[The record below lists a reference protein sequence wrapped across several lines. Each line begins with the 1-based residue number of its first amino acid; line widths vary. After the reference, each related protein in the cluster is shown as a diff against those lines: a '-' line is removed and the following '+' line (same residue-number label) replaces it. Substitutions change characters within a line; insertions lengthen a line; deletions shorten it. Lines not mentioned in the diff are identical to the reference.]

1 MLEQIVE
8 GYELSPQQKELWRV
22 MQRTVDHEFAVT
34 CEVRIEG
41 FVDHEQLAQAV
52 DQVLARHEIL
62 RTNYEQVA
70 GLSYPL
76 QVIGERVSNSV
87 AVSWSESGEAT
98 VLTIK
103 LGAMSADRQSL
114 HNLVQE
120 IAVTYAAREET
131 RAPYLQYADAS
142 EIFNELVAS
151 ESGREHW
158 ESVKAAEV
166 QEPELPF
173 ARGTMASGELAQW
186 SFRFAPA
193 TQTKVIEFCDAR
205 GVTPK
210 VVLLTA
216 WAALLSRLSAQPQLR
231 MFLTSE
237 GRRHEELMSAVGL
250 FSRRL
255 PLVLNVEGNFT
266 TAMTATSEQVEW
278 AEKWQEYYEAE
289 RESGDGGYGFEFYQR
304 PAAVETEGLRFEITR
319 EQVQVHPAW
328 LSLGVGWGSTGA
340 RLELEYDQSMYS
352 AADVERLSEEYETL
366 VIAALTASL
375 TPITDLE
382 IVGARERKQLM
393 AVMRGRRRAQSG
405 EPVHET
411 FLRQVQA
418 RPDAVAVIGE
428 DEQLTY
434 AELNR
439 RANQLASYLV
449 KRGVHAEQ
457 IVGISLERGISL
469 VVGLLGILKSG
480 GAYLPLDP
488 AYPTARLQQM
498 ITDSGAA
505 LILSESQHTDSITDD
520 GATVIYL
527 DKARAEIDRE
537 PETDVETRVG
547 PENLAYVLYTSGS
560 TGRPKAVMIEHG
572 ALSNHM
578 EWIIETAEL
587 SVSDTVLQKTGISFD
602 ASVWEFWGAL
612 QTGGTLAVG
621 GTGVMGGDEI
631 VSLVQKHHATVL
643 QVVPT
648 QLRLLLETDGF
659 RECHSLRRV
668 FSGGEALGEELVEKY
683 YQQQNAVLTN
693 LYGPTESTIDA
704 TWKEVQP
711 GERVKLGRAVDN
723 VDVWILG
730 ASQRLKASGEVG
742 EIYISGAGLAR
753 GYLRRAAQTAEK
765 FVPDGF
771 SGANGGRLYR
781 TGDLGR
787 IVDGELQYVGRVD
800 AQVKVRGF
808 RVELGEI
815 EAELNRQPEVK
826 ASAVV
831 LQEDR
836 LIAYVELRETV
847 PAAELM
853 KRLRERL
860 PEWMVPGVYERV
872 AKLPLSA
879 NGKVDRKRL
888 SEVAS
893 ERLTTGGE
901 YAQARSGV
909 EEVLAGIWSEVL
921 KVERVGIHDN
931 FFELGGDS
939 ILSIKVIARANR
951 AGLKL
956 TPRQLFQNQTVA
968 ELAAV
973 ATVGT
978 EVKGEQGTVIGN
990 VPLTPIQ
997 RRFFD
1002 ENVDLHHYNQ
1012 SVIFETR
1019 EQLDE
1024 TLLRRAITALIAHHD
1039 ALRLRFHQDANGWQ
1053 QTNAPVE
1060 QDCFTR
1066 IDLSAVAEQDRGS
1079 MLERAARDLQTS
1091 LNLTDGPLIRAALFT
1106 WPDGMPDRFMMVIH
1120 HLAID
1125 GVSWRILLEDLQRAY
1140 GQLKDGAAI
1149 DLSFKTTSFQQWANK
1164 MVEYAQSSDVMN
1176 ELPFWLDMLGPV
1188 QNSIPVDHPN
1198 GRNDRSTA
1206 ERVSLSLDQD
1216 ETRALLQDAPKKYRT
1231 QINDLLLTGLV
1242 EAFHHSAGLN
1252 SVAVNLEG
1260 HGREDLFDDLDL
1272 TRTAGWFTTIFPV
1285 RFQKAKG
1292 ESVTTTLKRVKE
1304 VLRSLPNKG
1313 IGYGLLRYLS
1323 QDNDVLKKLREPQ
1336 ISLNYLGQL
1345 DQAVPQEMGFA
1356 GARES
1361 MGPMQS
1367 ERGQRSN
1374 LLDFSAG
1381 VLGGKLWIGCTYSTN
1396 LYNRETIETITSAFV
1411 EALRSLATMQV
1422 DSPAKAFAPSDFPL
1436 ARLDEKS
1443 LTKLTVDYPNLE
1455 DVYPL
1460 SHMQQGMMFHN
1471 LYAPTS
1477 TTYFLQLGCSL
1488 NGTLNIDAF
1497 RNAWRGV
1504 MSRHAIL
1511 RTAFVWQGLEQPL
1524 QVVVTDAEFILEQ
1537 LDWRDVHS
1545 SQQEE
1550 KFDALLKEDRLKGF
1564 DLSKAP
1570 LMRFKLIRR
1579 SEDSYYFV
1587 WSRHHLLMDGW
1598 SLPLILR
1605 EVFTLYAADVQHMD
1619 VQMEPTRSFGDY
1631 ISWLHE
1637 QDMSAAESFWRESL
1651 QDFTTPNLIGK
1662 SVSHNG
1668 QPASAETYSEL
1679 RRPIS
1684 EEMTQELQS
1693 YARRHQLTLN
1703 TLLLGVWG
1711 ILLGRYSSSSDVV
1724 FGTAVS
1730 GRPPS
1735 LSGVESIVGVF
1746 INMLPLRVVL
1756 GAGAS
1761 LTDWLKQIQ
1770 QRQIE
1775 MQQYEF
1781 TPLVDIQNWSDVPR
1795 GGTLFESILVFENY
1809 PMDEVM
1815 GSREGEGALAIS
1827 NLRSFDRNN
1836 YPLMW
1841 LIMPGR
1847 ELLLRLIYSQGR
1859 FDSSFVATALE
1870 QFETVLSLMLE
1881 NSDLTLDEF
1890 STLVNDT
1897 FRQHEVTR
1905 ERMIAD
1911 AGIAKLRN
1919 ITRRTVAEVHV
1930 S

>member
-22 MQRTVDHEFAVT
+22 MQRAADEEFAVT
-34 CEVRIEG
+34 CEVRVEG
-41 FVDHEQLAQAV
+41 LVDDEQLAQAV
-52 DQVLARHEIL
+52 DEVLARHEIL
-62 RTNYEQVA
+62 RTSYEQVA

-76 QVIGERVSNSV
+76 QVIGERVANNV
-87 AVSWSESGEAT
+87 DVSWSESSDAT
-98 VLTIK
+98 VLTLK
-103 LGAMSADRQSL
+103 LPAMSADRQSL
-114 HNLVQE
+114 HNLVRE
-120 IAVTYAAREET
+120 IAKTYVAREET
-131 RAPYLQYADAS
+131 PAPYLQYADAS

-151 ESGREHW
+151 EGGREHW
-158 ESVKAAEV
+158 ENVKAAEA
-166 QEPELPF
+166 QEPEFAF
-173 ARGTMASGELAQW
+173 ARATTASGELAHW
-186 SFRFAPA
+186 SFRFSPA
-193 TQTKVIEFCDAR
+193 TQTKLVEFCEAR

-216 WAALLSRLSAQPQLR
+216 WAALLSRLSAQKQLR
-231 MFLTSE
+231 MYLTSE

-250 FSRRL
+250 FARRL
-255 PLVLNVEGNFT
+255 PVVLNVEGNFT
-266 TAMTATSEQVEW
+266 TAMTAVSEQVEW
-278 AEKWQEYYEAE
+278 AEKWQEYYAAE
-289 RESGDGGYGFEFYQR
+289 RERSDGGYSFEFYQW
-304 PAAVETEGLRFEITR
+304 PAAVETAGLRFEITS
-319 EQVQVHPAW
+319 EQAQVHRSW
-328 LSLGVGWGSTGA
+328 LSLGVGWESTGA
-340 RLELEYDQSMYS
+340 RLELEYDQSLWS

-366 VIAALTASL
+366 VCAALTSSL
-375 TPITDLE
+375 TPITELE
-382 IVGARERKQLM
+382 IVGARERKQLLS
-393 AVMRGRRRAQSG
+393 VMRGRQRAQSG
-405 EPVHET
+405 EPVHEA
-411 FLRQVQA
+411 FLKQVQT
-418 RPDAVAVIGE
+418 RPYAVAVIGE
-428 DEQLTY
+428 HEQLTY

-449 KRGVHAEQ
+449 KHGVQAEQ
-457 IVGISLERGISL
+457 IVGISLERGVQL
-469 VVGLLGILKSG
+469 VVGLLGILKAG

-505 LILSESQHTDSITDD
+505 LILSESQYRESLNDT

-527 DKARAEIDRE
+527 DEQREDIDRE
-537 PETDVETRVG
+537 PDTEVG
-547 PENLAYVLYTSGS
+547 PRAGTENLAYVLYTSGS
-560 TGRPKAVMIEHG
+560 TGRPKAVMITHG

-578 EWIIETAEL
+578 EWIIEAAEL
-587 SVSDTVLQKTGISFD
+587 NANDTVLQKTGISFD

-612 QTGGTLAVG
+612 QTGGRLAVG
-621 GTGVMGGDEI
+621 GTGVMGGEEI

-648 QLRLLLETDGF
+648 QLRLLVESDEF
-659 RECHSLRRV
+659 RECHTLRRV
-668 FSGGEALGEELVEKY
+668 FSGGEALGEELVENY
-683 YQQQNAVLTN
+683 YHQQTAILTN

-704 TWKEVQP
+704 TWKEVQA

-723 VDVWILG
+723 VDVWVLG
-730 ASQRLKASGEVG
+730 ASQRLKATGEIG
-742 EIYISGAGLAR
+742 EIYIGGAGLSR
-753 GYLRRAAQTAEK
+753 GYLGRAAQTAEK

-771 SGANGGRLYR
+771 TGANGGRLYR
-781 TGDLGR
+781 TGDIGR
-787 IVDGELQYVGRVD
+787 IIDGELQYVGRVD
-800 AQVKVRGF
+800 EQVKVRGF

-836 LIAYVELRETV
+836 LIAYVELRESV
-847 PAAELM
+847 SAAELM

-872 AKLPLSA
+872 AKLPISA
-879 NGKVDRKRL
+879 NGKIDRKRL
-888 SEVAS
+888 REAAS
-893 ERLTTGGE
+893 ERLASGGE

-921 KVERVGIHDN
+921 KVDRVGIHDN

-978 EVKGEQGTVIGN
+978 DVKGEQGTVTGK

-997 RRFFD
+997 HRFFD
-1002 ENVDLHHYNQ
+1002 ENVDRHHYNQ

-1019 EQLDE
+1019 EKLDE
-1024 TLLRRAITALIAHHD
+1024 SLLRRAVNLLTAHHD
-1039 ALRLRFHQDANGWQ
+1039 ALRLRFQQDGEDWQ
-1053 QTNAPVE
+1053 QTNSAAE
-1060 QDCFTR
+1060 QDCFTT
-1066 IDLSAVAEQDRGS
+1066 IDLSAVAEQDRSS
-1079 MLERAARDLQTS
+1079 MLQRAATALQTS
-1091 LNLTDGPLIRAALFT
+1091 LDITTGPLIRAALFT
-1106 WPDGMPDRFMMVIH
+1106 WPNGMPDRFMMVIH

-1125 GVSWRILLEDLQRAY
+1125 GVSWRILLEDLQRVY
-1140 GQLKDGAAI
+1140 GQLKDGAAV

-1176 ELPFWLDMLGPV
+1176 ELPFWLEMLGPV
-1188 QNSIPVDHPN
+1188 QDSIPVDRPN

-1206 ERVSLSLDQD
+1206 ERFSLSLDQD
-1216 ETRALLQDAPKKYRT
+1216 ETRALLQDAPKKYRA

-1242 EAFHHSAGLN
+1242 EAFQRSAGLS

-1272 TRTAGWFTTIFPV
+1272 TRTVGWFTTIFPV

-1313 IGYGLLRYLS
+1313 IGYGLLKYLS
-1323 QDNDVLKKLREPQ
+1323 HNDELKKLREPQ

-1345 DQAVPQEMGFA
+1345 DQAVPHEMGFA
-1356 GARES
+1356 AARES

-1367 ERGQRSN
+1367 ERGRRSN

-1411 EALRSLATMQV
+1411 AALKSLATMRA

-1443 LTKLTVDYPNLE
+1443 LTKLTADYPNLE

-1477 TTYFLQLGCSL
+1477 TTYFLQLGCTL
-1488 NGTLNIDAF
+1488 NGTLNIEAF

-1524 QVVVTDAEFILEQ
+1524 QVVCTDAEFLLEQ
-1537 LDWRDVHS
+1537 LDWRDVPL
-1545 SQQEE
+1545 SQQEV
-1550 KFDALLKEDRLKGF
+1550 KFETLLKEDRLKGF

-1598 SLPLILR
+1598 SLPLILK
-1605 EVFTLYAADVQHMD
+1605 EVFTLYAAHVQHMD
-1619 VQMEPTRSFGDY
+1619 VHMESTRSFGDY
-1631 ISWLHE
+1631 ITWLHE
-1637 QDMSAAESFWRESL
+1637 QDMSAAESYWRESL

-1662 SVSHNG
+1662 SLSHNG

-1679 RRPIS
+1679 RRPLS
-1684 EEMTQELQS
+1684 TEMTQELQS
-1693 YARRHQLTLN
+1693 YARRNQLTLN
-1703 TLLLGVWG
+1703 TLLLGAWG
-1711 ILLGRYSSSSDVV
+1711 ILLGRYSSSDDVV

-1756 GAGAS
+1756 GSDAP
-1761 LTDWLKQIQ
+1761 LTDWLRQIQ
-1770 QRQIE
+1770 QRQID

-1781 TPLVDIQNWSDVPR
+1781 TPLVHIQNWSDVQR
-1795 GGTLFESILVFENY
+1795 GATLFESILVFENY
-1809 PMDEVM
+1809 PMDEVI
-1815 GSREGEGALAIS
+1815 GSREGALTIS

-1847 ELLLRLIYSQGR
+1847 ELLLRLIYSQTQ
-1859 FDSSFVATALE
+1859 FDSTFIAKALE
-1870 QFETVLSLMLE
+1870 QFETVLNLLLE

-1897 FRQHEVTR
+1897 FRQHEVTH
-1905 ERMIAD
+1905 ERMLAD

>member
-22 MQRTVDHEFAVT
+22 MQRAADEEFAVT
-34 CEVRIEG
+34 CEVRVG
-41 FVDHEQLAQAV
+41 GAVDHVRLEETV
-52 DQVLARHEIL
+52 DEVLARHEIL

-76 QVIGERVSNSV
+76 QVIGECV
-87 AVSWSESGEAT
+87 ANNVEVNWSESGEAT
-98 VLTIK
+98 VLTLK

-120 IAVTYAAREET
+120 IASTYAAREET
-131 RAPYLQYADAS
+131 PASYLQYADAS

-151 ESGREHW
+151 EGGREHW
-158 ESVKAAEV
+158 ENVKAAV
-166 QEPELPF
+166 AQEPELPF
-173 ARGTMASGELAQW
+173 ARSATASGELAHW

-193 TQTKVIEFCDAR
+193 TQTKLIEFCDAR
-205 GVTPK
+205 RMTPK

-216 WAALLSRLSAQPQLR
+216 WAALLSRLSAQAQLR
-231 MFLTSE
+231 VYLTSD

-266 TAMTATSEQVEW
+266 TAMAAVSEQVEW

-289 RESGDGGYGFEFYQR
+289 RESGDGGYGFEFYEW
-304 PAAVETEGLRFEITR
+304 PAAVEAAGLRFEITD
-319 EQVQVHPAW
+319 EQVRQHRGW
-328 LSLGVGWGSTGA
+328 LSLGVGWESTGA
-340 RLELEYDQSMYS
+340 RLELEYDQSLWS
-352 AADVERLSEEYETL
+352 ATDVERLSEEYETL
-366 VIAALTASL
+366 VSAALTASL
-375 TPITDLE
+375 TPITELE
-382 IVGARERKQLM
+382 IVGARERKQLLS
-393 AVMRGRRRAQSG
+393 VMRGRQRTQSG
-405 EPVHET
+405 EPVHEA
-411 FLRQVQA
+411 FLKQVQV

-439 RANQLASYLV
+439 RANQLAHFLIA
-449 KRGVHAEQ
+449 RGVQAEQ
-457 IVGISLERGISL
+457 IVGISLERGVPL
-469 VVGLLGILKSG
+469 VVGLLGILKAG

-505 LILSESQHTDSITDD
+505 LVLSESQHGKTLINID
-520 GATVIYL
+520 ATVIYL
-527 DKARAEIDRE
+527 DQQRPEIDLE

-547 PENLAYVLYTSGS
+547 AENLAYVLYTSGS
-560 TGRPKAVMIEHG
+560 TGRPKAVMITHG

-578 EWIIETAEL
+578 EWIIEAAQL
-587 SVSDTVLQKTGISFD
+587 SAQDTVLQKTGISFD

-612 QTGGTLAVG
+612 QTGGRLAVG
-621 GTGVMGGDEI
+621 GTGVMGGEEI
-631 VSLVQKHHATVL
+631 VSLVQKHQATVL

-648 QLRLLLETDGF
+648 QLRLLVESDEF
-659 RECHSLRRV
+659 RECESLRRV
-668 FSGGEALGEELVEKY
+668 FSGGEALGEELVEQY
-683 YQQQNAVLTN
+683 YVQQNAVLTN

-704 TWKEVQP
+704 TWKEVKP
-711 GERVKLGRAVDN
+711 AERVKLGRAVDN
-723 VDVWILG
+723 VDVWVLG

-742 EIYISGAGLAR
+742 EIYIGGAGLAR
-753 GYLRRAAQTAEK
+753 GYLNRAAQTADK

-787 IVDGELQYVGRVD
+787 IIDGELQYVGRVD
-800 AQVKVRGF
+800 EQVKVRGF

-826 ASAVV
+826 GSAVV
-831 LQEDR
+831 LQEQR

-879 NGKVDRKRL
+879 NGKIDRKRL
-888 SEVAS
+888 REAAS

-901 YAQARSGV
+901 YTQARSGV

-973 ATVGT
+973 ATVGID
-978 EVKGEQGTVIGN
+978 VKGEQGTVTGK

-1024 TLLRRAITALIAHHD
+1024 TLLRRAVNSLIVHHD
-1039 ALRLRFHQDANGWQ
+1039 ALRLRFQHDGNDWQ
-1053 QTNAPVE
+1053 QTNSAIE
-1060 QDCFTR
+1060 QDCFIR
-1066 IDLSAVAEQDRGS
+1066 IDLSDVAEQDRSS
-1079 MLERAARDLQTS
+1079 MLERAATALQTS
-1091 LNLTDGPLIRAALFT
+1091 LDLAGGPLIRAALFT
-1106 WPDGMPDRFMMVIH
+1106 WPNGTPDRFMIVVH

-1140 GQLKDGAAI
+1140 GQLKDGAAV
-1149 DLSFKTTSFQQWANK
+1149 DLGFKTTSFQQWANK

-1176 ELPFWLDMLGPV
+1176 ELPFWSEMLGPV
-1188 QNSIPVDHPN
+1188 QDSIPVDHPE
-1198 GRNDRSTA
+1198 GRNDRNTA
-1206 ERVSLSLDQD
+1206 ERVSLSLNLD
-1216 ETRALLQDAPKKYRT
+1216 ETRALLQEAPKKYRA

-1242 EAFHHSAGLN
+1242 EAFHRSAGLN
-1252 SVAVNLEG
+1252 SLAVNLEG

-1272 TRTAGWFTTIFPV
+1272 TRTTGWFTTIFPV

-1313 IGYGLLRYLS
+1313 IGYGLLKYLS
-1323 QDNDVLKKLREPQ
+1323 QHDELKKLREPL

-1356 GARES
+1356 AARES

-1367 ERGQRSN
+1367 ERGKRSN

-1411 EALRSLATMQV
+1411 EALRSLATMRV

-1443 LTKLTVDYPNLE
+1443 LTKLSSDYPNLE

-1471 LYAPTS
+1471 LYAPAS
-1477 TTYFLQLGCSL
+1477 TTYFLQLGCTL
-1488 NGTLNIDAF
+1488 NGKLDIEAF
-1497 RNAWRGV
+1497 RNAWHGV

-1511 RTAFVWQGLEQPL
+1511 RTAFVWQGLDQPL
-1524 QVVVTDAEFILEQ
+1524 QVVVMDAELLLEQ
-1537 LDWRDVHS
+1537 WDWRDLTQ

-1550 KFDALLKEDRLKGF
+1550 KFETLLKEDRLKGF

-1579 SEDSYYFV
+1579 SDDSYYFV

-1598 SLPLILR
+1598 SLPLILK
-1605 EVFTLYAADVQHMD
+1605 EVFTLYAAHVQHTD

-1631 ISWLHE
+1631 ITWLHE

-1651 QDFTTPNLIGK
+1651 QNFTTPNLIGK
-1662 SVSHNG
+1662 SLAHNG
-1668 QPASAETYSEL
+1668 QPASAENYSEL
-1679 RRPIS
+1679 RRALS
-1684 EEMTQELQS
+1684 TEMTQELQS

-1735 LSGVESIVGVF
+1735 LSGVESIVGLF

-1756 GAGAS
+1756 GSEAPLA
-1761 LTDWLKQIQ
+1761 DWLRQIQ

-1781 TPLVDIQNWSDVPR
+1781 TPLVHIQNWSDVPR

-1815 GSREGEGALAIS
+1815 GERESEGTLTIS
-1827 NLRSFDRNN
+1827 SLRSFDRNN

-1847 ELLLRLIYSQGR
+1847 ELLLRLIYSQAQ
-1859 FDSSFVATALE
+1859 FDSTFIGKALE
-1870 QFETVLSLMLE
+1870 QFETVLKLMLE

-1890 STLVNDT
+1890 STLVNDI
-1897 FRQHEVTR
+1897 FRQHEASH
-1905 ERMIAD
+1905 ERMLAD
-1911 AGIAKLRN
+1911 AGIARLRN